1 MLSDGILQNTEDFLA
16 KLDREK
22 KLNLFT
28 FKWGDKYGPE
38 YVNRLYGSLRKYI
51 STPFNFT
58 CITENSEGILPE
70 IGLLD
75 YKQIGPDSWRV
86 YPQNQIFTREKL
98 TLFDLDIPGT
108 KGWID
113 LDVLIHGDVTEMVNR
128 DFEKPTFILNHWNM
142 TKENSFK
149 WFGKGSDCHVN
160 SSFVFWQDDC
170 AQWLFDYTDK
180 NLEKLMF
187 TYKSLD
193 KYLYYQH
200 WRKNRLAFWEEG
212 KVDNFNFSDPPYI
225 EREDVKITLFN
236 TSHITIQGMDIEAY
250 ELHETEGQWPWDYWV
265 DYDAS

>member
-1 MLSDGILQNTEDFLA
+1 M
-16 KLDREK
+16 DREK

>member
-1 MLSDGILQNTEDFLA
+1 MSLDGTLQNTEDFLA
-16 KLDREK
+16 KLDPAI

-38 YVNRLYGSLRKYI
+38 YVNRLYRSLKKYCDLD
-51 STPFNFT
+51 FNFT
-58 CITENSEGILPE
+58 CITDNHSGINPD

-75 YKQIGPDSWRV
+75 YNQIGPDSWRG

-98 TLFDLDIPGT
+98 CLFDLDIPGT

-113 LDVLIHGDVTEMVNR
+113 LDVLIHGDVTEMVSR

-160 SSFVFWQDDC
+160 SSFVFWQD

-180 NLEKLMF
+180 HKEKLFF

-200 WRKNRLAFWEEG
+200 WRTNRLAFWEEG
-212 KVDNFNFSDPPYI
+212 LVDNFNFSNPPHI

-236 TSHITIQGMDIEAY
+236 TSHIIIQGMDIEAY
-250 ELHETEGQWPWDYWV
+250 ELDETEGMWPYKYWSG
-265 DYDAS
+265 YDKS

>member
-1 MLSDGILQNTEDFLA
+1 M
-16 KLDREK
+16 DREK

-250 ELHETEGQWPWDYWV
+250 ELDETEGMWPYEYWMEYGV
-265 DYDAS
+265 